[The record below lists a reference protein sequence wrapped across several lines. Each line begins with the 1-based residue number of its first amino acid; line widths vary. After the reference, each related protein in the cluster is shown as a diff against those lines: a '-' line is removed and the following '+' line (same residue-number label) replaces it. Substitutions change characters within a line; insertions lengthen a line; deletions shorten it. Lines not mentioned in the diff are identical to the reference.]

1 MRTIAMPTIYDNIEN
16 KLHKGLNS
24 CLDKATRADFCI
36 GYFNLWGWNMLLEQ
50 VNKLSGACLPDGY
63 GDEEDDSTYYC
74 RVLIGMEKNIDQEMR
89 DYFTKTSTMDNAL
102 ATRLRKKQVM
112 HFRDQLTLGHPSDSV
127 ETALRK
133 LSRQLRSGIVKVK
146 LHLRHPLHAKL
157 YLIHREDY
165 ATPTVGFLG
174 SSNLTFSGI
183 SQQGELNVDIV
194 EQDAAKKLSRWFQD
208 RWDDQYSLDI
218 SLDLADVI
226 DESWA
231 TEKDFTPYQ
240 IYMKVIYHLS
250 REARMGIQTFELNQK
265 CRENLL
271 DFQANAV
278 KVAAHHLHKRGGVM
292 IGDVVGLGKTITAT
306 ALAKIFEDDFGL
318 ETLIICPK
326 NLTEMWEGYA
336 YEYQLRAKVMSV
348 TRVQVELPRVR
359 RYRLVIVDES
369 HNLRNSEGRR
379 YQAIKEYI
387 LQNESK
393 VILLTATP
401 YNKSYHDL
409 GDQLGL
415 FISEEAN
422 LGISPERYIESI
434 GGITEFQAKHQTNE
448 YTLAAFQKSPFSDDW
463 NELMRLFLVRRTR
476 SFIKN
481 NYTVTGEDGKKYLLF
496 PDGSRQA
503 FPNRLPRKVDFS
515 FSKSDVDDQ
524 YAKMY
529 SGEVIDIIDRLR
541 LPRYGLGQEA
551 YIEKAPETPP
561 SPQEKRILENLG
573 HAGVRLL
580 GFARTGLF
588 KRLESSGYSFILSVQ
603 RQFMRNAIFLYA
615 IENGE
620 DLPLGKNSESML
632 NMADAINDD
641 DSDRELFEFTK
652 DSAEDFYNHLKRVKS
667 GNMEWIRSS
676 LFSKKLR
683 IDLKYDNKLLKQIL
697 DQVSAW
703 DPAKDR
709 KLKALKDLCG
719 KKHGFDKLLIF
730 TQYSDTADYL
740 YQNMKDVFGDD
751 IAEITGATEN
761 PTAIV
766 YQFSPASNK
775 KQIEASKFKPGK
787 EIRII
792 IATDVISEGQNL
804 QDAHIIVNYDLP
816 WAIIRLIQRA
826 GRVDRIGQ
834 VSEDI
839 LCYSFLPEDGIE
851 SIINLRGRLQQR
863 IKENA
868 ETIGS
873 DEVFFEGDPINIK
886 DLYNEKAGIFDDD
899 EGENDVDLASYAY
912 QEWKNAIELD
922 PSLETGIPKLADVIY
937 STKQKTDDHPS
948 EGVIV
953 YTKTDDDTDS
963 MIWMAADGKVVTHS
977 HLAILKALRCL
988 PSEPIVKPRLEKH
1001 HELTE
1006 NGLSEIQEQQKN
1018 SVGGQLGKQNGAR
1031 YRVYHRLK
1039 AFMDDPNNGLWVS
1052 DGLKKA
1058 FDDIYRYPLRDYAK
1072 EAIGRQLR
1080 TGIDDF
1086 ELIELVES
1094 LRENHALSLINEDY
1108 ANRTTE
1114 PKILCTMGIKKG

>member
-1 MRTIAMPTIYDNIEN
+1 
-16 KLHKGLNS
+16 
-24 CLDKATRADFCI
+24 
-36 GYFNLWGWNMLLEQ
+36 
-50 VNKLSGACLPDGY
+50 
-63 GDEEDDSTYYC
+63 
-74 RVLIGMEKNIDQEMR
+74 
-89 DYFTKTSTMDNAL
+89 
-102 ATRLRKKQVM
+102 M

-127 ETALRK
+127 EAALRK
-133 LSRQLRSGIVKVK
+133 LSKQLRSGIVKVK

-183 SQQGELNVDIV
+183 SQQGELNVDVV

-348 TRVQVELPRVR
+348 TRVQIELPRTR

-387 LQNESK
+387 SQNDSK

-401 YNKSYHDL
+401 YNKSYRDL

-481 NYTVTGEDGKKYLLF
+481 NYTIAGDDGKKYLQF

-515 FSKSDVDDQ
+515 FSMSDADDQ

-541 LPRYGLGQEA
+541 LPRYGLGQES
-551 YIEKAPETPP
+551 YVEKEPETPP
-561 SPQEKRILENLG
+561 TPQEKRILENLG
-573 HAGVRLL
+573 RAGVRLL

-641 DSDRELFEFTK
+641 DSESELFEFTT
-652 DSAEDFYNHLKRVKS
+652 DSAEEFYNHLKRMKS
-667 GNMEWIRSS
+667 GSVEWIRSS

-683 IDLKYDNKLLKQIL
+683 TDLKYDNKLLKQIL
-697 DQVSAW
+697 DLISSW

-719 KKHGFDKLLIF
+719 KRHGFDKLLIF

-740 YQNMKDVFGDD
+740 YQNLKDVFGDD

-766 YQFSPASNK
+766 YQFSPQSNK
-775 KQIEASKFKPGK
+775 KQIEASKFKPAK

-834 VSEDI
+834 VSDDI

-899 EGENDVDLASYAY
+899 EGEDDVDLASYAF
-912 QEWKNAIELD
+912 QEWKNAVERD
-922 PSLETGIPKLADVIY
+922 PSLETSIPQLADVIY

-963 MIWMAADGKVVTHS
+963 MIWMAPDGKVVTHS

-988 PSEPIVKPRLEKH
+988 PSEPVVKPRLEKH
-1001 HELTE
+1001 HDLTE
-1006 NGLSEIQEQQKN
+1006 AGLYEIQEQQKN
-1018 SVGGQLGKQNGAR
+1018 SVGGQLGKPNGAR
-1031 YRVYHRLK
+1031 YKVYHRLK
-1039 AFMDDPNNGLWVS
+1039 AFMDNPDNGLWLS

-1072 EAIGRQLR
+1072 EAISRQLR
-1080 TGIDDF
+1080 AGIDDF
-1086 ELIELVES
+1086 GLIELVQS
-1094 LRENHALSLINEDY
+1094 LRENHALSLINEDD
-1108 ANRTTE
+1108 ANRSTE
-1114 PKILCTMGIKKG
+1114 PKILCTMGIKEG